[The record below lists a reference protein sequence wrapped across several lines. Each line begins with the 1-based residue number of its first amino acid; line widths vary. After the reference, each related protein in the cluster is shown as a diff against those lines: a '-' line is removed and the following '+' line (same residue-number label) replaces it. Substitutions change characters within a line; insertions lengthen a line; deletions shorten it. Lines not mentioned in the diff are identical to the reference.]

1 MTVFSRFRNAG
12 SNSTKLIEL
21 FAILTT
27 TGLPM
32 TLDIY
37 NDDGDL
43 VFRQVFCRAELES
56 MLDDKLD
63 ATTGCTELDHILDM
77 LLQTASDE
85 LENNG
90 R

>member
-1 MTVFSRFRNAG
+1 M
-12 SNSTKLIEL
+12 
-21 FAILTT
+21 
-27 TGLPM
+27 
-32 TLDIY
+32 
-37 NDDGDL
+37 
-43 VFRQVFCRAELES
+43 FRQVFCRAELES

-77 LLQTASDE
+77 LLQTASNE